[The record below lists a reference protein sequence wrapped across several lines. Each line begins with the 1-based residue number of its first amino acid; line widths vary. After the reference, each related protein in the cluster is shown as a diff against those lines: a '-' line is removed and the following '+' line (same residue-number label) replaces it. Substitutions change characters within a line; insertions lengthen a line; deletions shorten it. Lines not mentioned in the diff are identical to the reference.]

1 MSEEGICCPVCMERF
16 NESRHSPLLLGCG
29 HTFCR
34 DCLCS
39 LHKTKQQLK
48 CPHCNKVDHR
58 APDLLPKN
66 YILSEVVLKSLY
78 NTTTESDPWSCKL
91 HPGENIAF
99 MSQSTRQLFCS
110 ECLNGKNVRDLI
122 MLESQSMASQL
133 KVFKDLYEGCSVHDL
148 HLRAEVCGQLS
159 EALEGQKLRVITT
172 IDSAYMSAVQA
183 LENQFTAYKQRIA
196 TAFNKERDK
205 LTDTKDLLNLLK
217 EMKSGGVPMNKITQS
232 MPVPKQLQIIGALM
246 SISEIG
252 ISADLKKLA
261 YTPFEFQNKIELP
274 SKAFDVAV
282 AIIETPVHLL
292 KGIGASMDTAEKKLS
307 RFGPPTNRWGIFEGR
322 NQIEAVTFTVNKKMF
337 ITGVGIGNAYHV
349 GKTVK
354 IENLK
359 VINGSTTNSPAIYED
374 TNIDLFYEANSSKV
388 VKISFKKAVELECD
402 HDYTIKAVLKGDA
415 GVFRGGTTTRTKNG
429 ENGIIFKFK
438 NTTYDADDV
447 KNGENADDGP
457 IFDIYY
463 KLSIDQSSSDMKFS
477 RFESAQGQWGFFSEH
492 QVEAFTFS
500 FDKPVML
507 SGFGVANP
515 VQEGSTCTI
524 NSLKILKG
532 NSTQGQLVFENP
544 EKMTLTN
551 NGADPITKI
560 QLSSLVKLQAGEKYT
575 VRIEIKGSDWVFRGQ
590 IFKGNVIT
598 VNKIT
603 LTTEK
608 AEYAGGDT
616 KDGDNERD
624 GPLIDIYIAS
634 TDAVSA
640 FGMGEVPDRLVE
652 LAGGETQ
659 ICRFEETDKQWHL
672 NSENQVETFSFSFS
686 EDVLLT
692 ALGLG
697 NCVKVGNFITVE
709 NVQILSGSCSIGP
722 IIYNST
728 QQVCLYN
735 HTDTNPV
742 VKVKLESPLK
752 ITGNIPYTLR
762 VIMRG
767 EGKAYKG
774 KKFRGAAITMPDGI
788 IFKSMKSRL
797 GGTDK
802 RNGDNESAGPLFDVY
817 YIPLEKPY
825 SLDQYNEL
833 LNLLFPKFTEKKSPE
848 VLPGE
853 ESKVCRYATTGSS
866 WHINTDGKQ
875 VEAISFKVSKNI
887 RLTALGL
894 GNAHEESKKVTI
906 RKIQIREGK
915 STRGNKVYNHSTK
928 EKLINI
934 GEESKFVR
942 VGLENPVILEPETW
956 YTLRIKYKQGAPVC
970 RGTTVNN
977 HPSANGVQ
985 FDFEKAKFDGGD
997 MENGSHEVHG
1007 PLRDFYFHL

>member
-16 NESRHSPLLLGCG
+16 NDSRHSPLILACG

-39 LHKTKQQLK
+39 LHKNKQQLK
-48 CPHCNKVDHR
+48 CPHCNKIDHR
-58 APDLLPKN
+58 APDTLPKN

-78 NTTTESDPWSCKL
+78 NTTTDADPWSCKL

-99 MSQSTRQLFCS
+99 MSQSSRQLFCS
-110 ECLNGKNVRDLI
+110 ECLTGKNFKDLV
-122 MLESQSMASQL
+122 MLESLTMNSQL
-133 KVFKDLYEGCSVHDL
+133 KVFKDLYDGCSVHDL
-148 HLRAEVCGQLS
+148 NVRAEVCGELA
-159 EALEGQKLRVITT
+159 EALEGQKLRVVTN

-183 LENQFTAYKQRIA
+183 LENQFMAYKQKICA
-196 TAFNKERDK
+196 AFIKETDK
-205 LTDTKDLLNLLK
+205 LNDTKDLLNFLR
-217 EMKSGGVPMNKITQS
+217 EQKSAGVPMNKITQA

-246 SISEIG
+246 NINEIG
-252 ISADLKKLA
+252 ISTELKKLA

-282 AIIETPVHLL
+282 AIVETPVHLL

-322 NQIEAVTFTVNKKMF
+322 NQIEAVTFTVNKKIF

-354 IENLK
+354 IENLR
-359 VINGSTTNSPAIYED
+359 VIDGSTTNSPAIYED
-374 TNIDLFYEANSSKV
+374 INIDLFYEANSSKV
-388 VKISFKKAVELECD
+388 VKINLKKPVEIEAD

-429 ENGIIFKFK
+429 ENGVIFKFK

-457 IFDIYY
+457 LFDVYY
-463 KLSIDQSSSDMKFS
+463 KLSIDQLSGDIKFP
-477 RFESAQGQWGFFSEH
+477 RFESAQGQWGFFSDR

-507 SGFGVANP
+507 SGFGISNP
-515 VQEGSTCTI
+515 VQDNSSCSI

-532 NSTQGQLVFENP
+532 NSTQGQLVYENTD
-544 EKMTLTN
+544 KMTLTN
-551 NGADPITKI
+551 NSNDPITKI
-560 QLSSLVKLQAGEKYT
+560 SLASMVKLQAGEKYT
-575 VRIEIKGSDWVFRGQ
+575 VRVEIKGSTGVYRGQ
-590 IFKGNVIT
+590 QFKGNTIT

-608 AEYAGGDT
+608 ADYQGGDT

-624 GPLIDIYIAS
+624 GPIIDVYVAS
-634 TDAVSA
+634 TDAASA
-640 FGMGEVPDRLVE
+640 FGMGEIPDRLIE

-659 ICRFEETDKQWHL
+659 ITRFEETDKQWHL

-697 NCVKVGNFITVE
+697 NCVKMGNFITVE
-709 NVQILSGSCSIGP
+709 SSQILTGSCSIGP

-735 HTDTNPV
+735 HTDTNPI
-742 VKVKLESPLK
+742 VKVKMESPIKL
-752 ITGNIPYTLR
+752 TGNSVYTMR
-762 VIMRG
+762 VVMRG

-774 KKFRGAAITMPDGI
+774 KKFKGAAITMPDGI

-817 YIPLEKPY
+817 YIPLEKTY
-825 SLDQYNEL
+825 GIEQYNDL
-833 LNLLFPKFTEKKSPE
+833 LNLLFPKYTDKKSPE
-848 VLPGE
+848 ILPGE
-853 ESKVCRYATTGSS
+853 ESKVSRYASTGSS
-866 WHINTDGKQ
+866 WHVNTDGKQ
-875 VEAISFKVSKNI
+875 VEAISFKVSKSI

-915 STRGNKVYNHSTK
+915 STRGVKVYNHGGK
-928 EKLINI
+928 EKLINV

-942 VGLENPVILEPETW
+942 VALDSPVILEPETW
-956 YTLRIKYKQGAPVC
+956 YSLRIKYKQGAPVC

-977 HPSANGVQ
+977 HPQGSGVQ